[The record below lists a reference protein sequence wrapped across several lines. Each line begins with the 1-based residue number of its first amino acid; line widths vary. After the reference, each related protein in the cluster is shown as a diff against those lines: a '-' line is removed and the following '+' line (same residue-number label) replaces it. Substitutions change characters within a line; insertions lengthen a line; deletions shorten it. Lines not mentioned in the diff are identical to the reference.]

1 MSTTAWIGLLG
12 VAVVLAVTPG
22 PDTLLALRYA
32 VVGRH
37 HGVWAAS
44 GTSVAIFAWAA
55 LAAVGVAAVLNS
67 SPTAYAV
74 LASAGGAY
82 LLLLGLR
89 TVSVARARLRDGGH
103 EPMAP
108 SPMGEEGAVPLGTVI
123 TGSAAA
129 SAFLAGVLT
138 CLTNPKT
145 GLFFIALFP
154 QFVTPGVGALYVT
167 GVLGGTVAVVIYA
180 YLVGLVAAAD
190 AARRWLARPGVT
202 ATIEYCSGAIL
213 AALGL
218 YMAIDAAGGLLTE
231 EVGRWVF

>member
-1 MSTTAWIGLLG
+1 MDPTAWIGLFG

-55 LAAVGVAAVLNS
+55 LAAIGVAAVLNS
-67 SPTAYAV
+67 SPTAYAF
-74 LASAGGAY
+74 LAGLGGAY
-82 LLLLGLR
+82 LLILGLR
-89 TVSVARARLRDGGH
+89 TINGARAGLRDGGR
-103 EPMAP
+103 EAVDMPP
-108 SPMGEEGAVPLGTVI
+108 TGDEGAVTLGTAI
-123 TGSAAA
+123 TGGAAA
-129 SAFLAGVLT
+129 SAFLAGVVT

-154 QFVTPGVGALYVT
+154 QFVTPGVSALYVT

-190 AARRWLARPGVT
+190 AARRWLARPRVT
-202 ATIEYCSGAIL
+202 AVIESCSGAIL

-218 YMAIDAAGGLLTE
+218 YMAIDAVPLE
-231 EVGRWVF
+231 EVGRWMS